1 MNLLGGL
8 LELPGKLLGQ
18 GLKALTGQSEQQKK
32 PAAQPPSQSRI
43 RDNVQLSDEM
53 HENMLPQMPQMQL
66 GQANDLDSLQ
76 APLAPQYGMNQGRYD
91 YNPQAARVEKL
102 FESQMM
108 YIPPV

>member
-8 LELPGKLLGQ
+8 LQLPALLLGQ
-18 GLKALTGQSEQQKK
+18 SLKPVKSETEQPKK
-32 PAAQPPSQSRI
+32 
-43 RDNVQLSDEM
+43 
-53 HENMLPQMPQMQL
+53 PQMPVRDNLALSPEMMES
-66 GQANDLDSLQ
+66 GDLNSLQ
-76 APLAPQYGMNQGRYD
+76 APLAPSYGVNQGRYD